1 MESKQRISLIFILW
15 CWVDFIQI
23 GFSEIWYYTIN
34 FLKQFGF
41 FTLYVGQRPCMTY
54 NCHSTPT
61 PTCQTFMSK
70 IFIIQFLF
78 FHFWTHIL
86 CRPNLANKN
95 LLLNLCYTFITVL
108 MVFLKL
114 TALLLNSTHFGTF
127 SWSHRSRAVCI
138 NKINK
143 FPNTKPVTWK
153 EQMSHLKC
161 YLHQNS
167 SQHCNQRHLQPS
179 ML

>member
-1 MESKQRISLIFILW
+1 MGFLHYVSARGRSCHTIVIQPPPLPARLLCQEFSSL
-15 CWVDFIQI
+15 
-23 GFSEIWYYTIN
+23 N
-34 FLKQFGF
+34 F
-41 FTLYVGQRPCMTY
+41 C
-54 NCHSTPT
+54 
-61 PTCQTFMSK
+61 
-70 IFIIQFLF
+70 F
-78 FHFWTHIL
+78 FHFWTHVL

-95 LLLNLCYTFITVL
+95 LLLILCYTFITVL

-127 SWSHRSRAVCI
+127 SWSHRSRTVCI

-167 SQHCNQRHLQPS
+167 SQHCNQCHLQPS